1 MPCSER
7 LRSNRPIGLRAC
19 HAPPRGVCSWGL
31 SLAADDALAIRLI
44 AARNGAGLEALYDR
58 YATTVHSL
66 ALRIVR
72 DVQEAEDVT
81 QEVFAQVWS
90 TAHRFDASRGSV
102 AAWLTV
108 IARSRA
114 LDRLRRRQAVIKP
127 GAGDDDL
134 ADIPDASP
142 SVELIAATAEQAGVA
157 REAMAALPADERA
170 ALELAYYEGLTQS
183 EIAERTATP
192 LGTVKT
198 RIRNGLR
205 RVRDAIAARPA
216 SAGGE
221 A

>member
-1 MPCSER
+1 M
-7 LRSNRPIGLRAC
+7 
-19 HAPPRGVCSWGL
+19 
-31 SLAADDALAIRLI
+31 SLALDDGIAISRI
-44 AARNGAGLEALYDR
+44 AGRDASGLEALYDR
-58 YATTVHSL
+58 HAVTVYSL

-72 DVQEAEDVT
+72 DVAEAEDVT

-90 TAHRFDASRGSV
+90 NAHRFDASRGSV

-127 GAGDDDL
+127 GPGDAGL
-134 ADIPDASP
+134 VDIPDPSP
-142 SVELIAATAEQAGVA
+142 SVELMAATAEQVTIA
-157 REAMAALPADERA
+157 RDAMAALPSEERA
-170 ALELAYYEGLTQS
+170 ALELAYYEGLTQT
-183 EIAERTATP
+183 EIAARTATP

-205 RVRDAIAARPA
+205 RIRDAIAAR
-216 SAGGE
+216 SAAARGE